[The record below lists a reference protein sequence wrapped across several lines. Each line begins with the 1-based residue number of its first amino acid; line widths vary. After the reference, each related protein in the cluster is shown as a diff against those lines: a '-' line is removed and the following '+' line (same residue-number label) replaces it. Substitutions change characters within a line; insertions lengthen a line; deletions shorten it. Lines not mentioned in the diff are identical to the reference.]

1 MDKDYGRG
9 QLEWAVWNAFR
20 RQRSTAPID
29 LPAVFRTRIKRL
41 LEIDLELGAGAGKA
55 AVSSAFYG
63 SVPRGTGSEARF
75 DQFGAFC
82 IALGI
87 ELLDA
92 GFKQR
97 EVVFLLRH
105 VKPELSREFAHVLS
119 LPPSPRNLIRPEDR
133 PGAPTR
139 RVRNLKVAD
148 CLVYMLIEKVELTEA
163 FPAQRGGRRREPSL
177 MEPRFIRGSEALANE
192 LSEMPSYYRKILVIE
207 IAELIVE
214 IGEAL
219 IEAPIKKRGRKKNRY

>member
-1 MDKDYGRG
+1 MEKDYGRG
-9 QLEWAVWNAFR
+9 QLEWAVWKTFR

-29 LPAVFRTRIKRL
+29 LPAAFRTRIKRL
-41 LEIDLELGAGAGKA
+41 LEIDLEMGAEAGRA
-55 AVSSAFYG
+55 AGSSVFYR
-63 SVPRGTGSEARF
+63 SVPSGTGSEARF

-82 IALGI
+82 VALGV

-97 EVVFLLRH
+97 EIVFLLRH
-105 VKPELSREFAHVLS
+105 VRRELSREFEHVLS
-119 LPPSPRNLIRPEDR
+119 LPPSPRKLIRPDDR

-139 RVRNLKVAD
+139 WVGNLKVAD

-163 FPAQRGGRRREPSL
+163 LSARRGGRRRESSL
-177 MEPRFIRGSEALANE
+177 MVPRFIRGSEALAKK
-192 LSEMPSYYRKILVIE
+192 LSEMPGYYRKILVIE
-207 IAELIVE
+207 MAELIVE

-219 IEAPIKKRGRKKNRY
+219 IKAPIKRRGRPKDGY